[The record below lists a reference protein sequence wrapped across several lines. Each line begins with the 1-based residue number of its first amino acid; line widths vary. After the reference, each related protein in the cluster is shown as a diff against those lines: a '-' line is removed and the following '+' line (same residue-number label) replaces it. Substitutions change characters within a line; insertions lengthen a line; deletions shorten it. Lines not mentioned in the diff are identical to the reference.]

1 MSVVIS
7 TFTSNNKLEKLVLSV
22 FRGEFGHLIDKLI
35 SRWEVLHSASLCEKR
50 KTEFLRGRCASKSAL
65 AEFSSNCE
73 VKDIS
78 ITHGTLGEPI
88 VTDES
93 FGVSISHS
101 ENIAVAL
108 AFKKMFSFGIDV
120 ERVNEKFTKALHRV
134 TDVAKEQVPD
144 NIADLTVAWALKEAL
159 SKCLKTGFTIAFD
172 NFAFSE
178 FRKVDGIFNCKFTK
192 YSNFLG
198 RAILKHNTVLAI
210 VGERQSMSEIDM
222 IKFYN
227 SL

>member
-1 MSVVIS
+1 MSVVTS

-35 SRWEVLHSASLCEKR
+35 SRWEMSHSASLCEKR
-50 KTEFLRGRCASKSAL
+50 KADFLRGRCASKSAL
-65 AEFSSNCE
+65 AELSSNCE
-73 VKDIS
+73 LKDIS
-78 ITHGTLGEPI
+78 VTRGWLGEPV

-108 AFKKMFSFGIDV
+108 AFKKVFSFGVDL
-120 ERVNEKFTKALHRV
+120 EHVNENFTKALHRV
-134 TDVAKEQVPD
+134 TDTAKEQVPD

-159 SKCLKTGFTIAFD
+159 SKCLKTGFTIAFG

-178 FRKVDGIFNCKFTK
+178 FRKVNGIFNCEFTK

-198 RAILKHNTVLAI
+198 RAILKQDTVLAI